1 MPSFYAKTAKSVV
14 FIVFPQFKLLD
25 IAGPLQVFTDA
36 LQEGKPPYE
45 ISVVSL
51 EGGDVATDTILPI
64 TTEAANRWLNR
75 DINTFIVAGGQ
86 GARPASSDAALLA
99 TVKQLA
105 ARSERVGS
113 VCTGAF
119 VLAAAGLLNDRRAV
133 THWESCAELAD
144 CYHRVKVEADPIF
157 VQDGKIWTSAGVT
170 AGIDMSL
177 AIVAEDFGKTAALTL
192 ARSLVSYIVRPGGQ
206 SQFSTLLASQALD
219 SAGRFER
226 LHAWVA
232 SNLNADLGVEKLAEA
247 GNMSTRN
254 FVRLYSIET
263 GRSPA
268 KAIETIRLEAARR
281 LLEESNLTVKS
292 VAAKTGFGNEER
304 LRRAMQRHMQIAPS
318 DYRNRFGS
326 TRQNP

>member
-119 VLAAAGLLNDRRAV
+119 VTTGTGGRA
-133 THWESCAELAD
+133 SFLP
-144 CYHRVKVEADPIF
+144 RK
-157 VQDGKIWTSAGVT
+157 
-170 AGIDMSL
+170 
-177 AIVAEDFGKTAALTL
+177 
-192 ARSLVSYIVRPGGQ
+192 
-206 SQFSTLLASQALD
+206 
-219 SAGRFER
+219 
-226 LHAWVA
+226 
-232 SNLNADLGVEKLAEA
+232 
-247 GNMSTRN
+247 
-254 FVRLYSIET
+254 
-263 GRSPA
+263 
-268 KAIETIRLEAARR
+268 
-281 LLEESNLTVKS
+281 
-292 VAAKTGFGNEER
+292 
-304 LRRAMQRHMQIAPS
+304 
-318 DYRNRFGS
+318 
-326 TRQNP
+326 